1 MNYSFLL
8 GLFKQLKPMLNNY
21 SATYTAN
28 AEKNKHESKQ
38 AKRKVQACRLI

>member
-8 GLFKQLKPMLNNY
+8 GLFKQLFNIGFNY
-21 SATYTAN
+21 SAAYTTN

-38 AKRKVQACRLI
+38 AKRKIQVYGSI